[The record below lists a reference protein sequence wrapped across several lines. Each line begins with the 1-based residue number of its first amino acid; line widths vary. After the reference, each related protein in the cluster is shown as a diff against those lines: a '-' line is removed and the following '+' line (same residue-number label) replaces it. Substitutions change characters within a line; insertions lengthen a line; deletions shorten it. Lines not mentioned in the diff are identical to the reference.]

1 MKIFDVVT
9 VGSAL
14 KDIMFYSD
22 KVSVIENPKNILEQ
36 KLLSMEYGTKI
47 PIDEVHVN
55 YGGGGLNVAVG
66 LKNFGL
72 DVAPMVNLGDDLVGK
87 EVFYYLRKNS
97 IDTSLIN
104 VERKAKTGF
113 SIVVTS
119 KKDKEHTIFTYKG
132 ASSSLKL
139 PGLRS
144 FRTSWF
150 YVSALSGKNWAIE
163 FEKIVRQTRR
173 NIKIVWNPGLVQLK
187 DYNMTKKFLPFIDVL
202 ILNKDEALELVC
214 NLNKKIKRVTLK
226 NGFVLL
232 DRLKELGPLNVIVTR
247 GEKGVLAIDEHGRKY
262 NLVAKSDKKRI
273 VDTVG
278 AGDSFGSGFLAGW
291 MRWLNFEKALW
302 LGLKNATQNL
312 YKIGAQNGL
321 LKIKL

>member
-1 MKIFDVVT
+1 
-9 VGSAL
+9 
-14 KDIMFYSD
+14 MFYSD
-22 KVSVIENPKNILEQ
+22 KVSILENPKNILEQ
-36 KLLSMEYGTKI
+36 QLLTMEHGAKI
-47 PIDEVHVN
+47 PIDEVYVN
-55 YGGGGLNVAVG
+55 YGGGGLNVAAG

-72 DVAPMVNLGDDLVGK
+72 DVAPMVNIGDDLVGK
-87 EVFYYLRKNS
+87 EIFYNLKKSN
-97 IDTSLIN
+97 IDTSLVN
-104 VERKAKTGF
+104 VERKTNTGF
-113 SIVVTS
+113 SIIITA

-173 NIKIVWNPGLVQLK
+173 NIKIAWNPGVVQLR
-187 DYNMTKKFLPFIDVL
+187 DYKLMAKFLPFIEIL
-202 ILNKDEALELVC
+202 ILNKDEALELLY
-214 NLNKKIKRVTLK
+214 NLNKKVRGVSDPI
-226 NGFVLL
+226 LL
-232 DRLKELGPLNVIVTR
+232 RKIQELGPRNVIITQ
-247 GEKGVLAIDEHGRKY
+247 GAKGVIAIDEFGKKY
-262 NLVAKSDKKRI
+262 NMANKVDKRKI

-278 AGDSFGSGFLAGW
+278 AGDSFASGFMAGW
-291 MRWLNFEKALW
+291 IRWLSFEKALW
-302 LGLKNATQNL
+302 LGLKNASQNL